1 MIKESDGSNWN
12 SINLLEWLKKI
23 AEILIILL
31 NIEHTEYEVKVK
43 DHDHITGE
51 YWGSALLNLTLS

>member
-1 MIKESDGSNWN
+1 MTEKDCGDFNYSTKYRICWKEH
-12 SINLLEWLKKI
+12 
-23 AEILIILL
+23 A
-31 NIEHTEYEVKVK
+31 EYEVKVK